1 MKRRVWA
8 YSLTGIAAAV
18 TITGVVLSF
27 CFAQYVVGAILLPV
41 TLVLILCLAGE
52 IVQDNFYMKS
62 EALFVARRYEE
73 ERLLLERVRNNHL
86 IFPFVRERYYL
97 CSVRNALVRDDLL
110 LAKSCI
116 DRLRHG
122 GDRGLKYKTAYA
134 TVLILLDEGKV
145 SEARSEYE
153 DFRVHNEHYA
163 VYNSQLEMLEALFSH
178 LFTKNDTPILEAA
191 VHSPYPVIKRILGR
205 HIEERT
211 AEMNKDWGE

>member
-97 CSVRNALVRDDLL
+97 CSVRNALVRDDL
-110 LAKSCI
+110 
-116 DRLRHG
+116 
-122 GDRGLKYKTAYA
+122 
-134 TVLILLDEGKV
+134 
-145 SEARSEYE
+145 
-153 DFRVHNEHYA
+153 
-163 VYNSQLEMLEALFSH
+163 
-178 LFTKNDTPILEAA
+178 
-191 VHSPYPVIKRILGR
+191 
-205 HIEERT
+205 
-211 AEMNKDWGE
+211 

>member
-18 TITGVVLSF
+18 TVTGSVVAF

-41 TLVLILCLAGE
+41 TLVLILCLVGE
-52 IVQDNFYMKS
+52 IVQDNFYQKS
-62 EALFVARRYEE
+62 ETLFAAHQYEE

-97 CSVRNALVRDDLL
+97 SSIRNAVARDDLA
-110 LAKSCI
+110 LAKSYI

-134 TVLILLDEGKV
+134 TVLILLDEGRV
-145 SEARSEYE
+145 DEARTEYE
-153 DFRVHNEHYA
+153 DFRIHNEHYA
-163 VYNSQLEMLEALFSH
+163 IYKPQIEMLNALFTH
-178 LFTKNDTPILEAA
+178 LFTKNDTPILAAA

-205 HIEERT
+205 HIEKRT
-211 AEMNKDWGE
+211 AEMKEEWGE